1 MKRNLLLSAITVLCT
16 AFLLVAGF
24 TQDKPAAQTARVA
37 SADVVK
43 RGEYLAVVGG
53 CHDCHTPKNY
63 GSKGPEPDMT
73 RAMSGHPSSAKL
85 PEIPSGVMGPG
96 KWTALTNE
104 HFTAWVGPWG
114 VSFATNLTPDEET
127 GIGTWN
133 EMMFIKA
140 MRTGKHL
147 GEGREILPPMP
158 WPNLAQ
164 ATDEDLKAIF
174 AYLKSLPPIK
184 NAVPDPLPPMEK

>member
-24 TQDKPAAQTARVA
+24 TQDKPAAQTTSA
-37 SADVVK
+37 SAELMK

-73 RAMSGHPSSAKL
+73 RALSGHPVSAKL
-85 PEIPSGVMGPG
+85 PEVPAGVLGPG
-96 KWTALTNE
+96 MWAAVTNE
-104 HFTAWVGPWG
+104 HFTAWAGPWG
-114 VSFATNLTPDEET
+114 VSFAMNLTPDEET
-127 GIGTWN
+127 GMGTWN
-133 EMMFIKA
+133 EAMFIKA

-158 WPNLAQ
+158 WQNLAR
-164 ATDEDLKAIF
+164 ATDEDLKALFI
-174 AYLKSLPPIK
+174 YLQSIPPVK
-184 NAVPDPLPPMEK
+184 NAVPDPVPPMEE